1 MRTTSRG
8 VARTLGGRYADN
20 PIWFLRRVITVHPLG
35 GAPMGR
41 FASEGVVDP
50 YGNVFGYP
58 GLYVADGSVMPGPVG
73 PEPQLHHRR
82 ARRPLRRPHP
92 RDQPGQ
98 GGRRHMTSVRFTEE
112 MLGHVTFGEE
122 DFLRGAVAER
132 DGAGALKFHLTIVV
146 EDIDRFRTD
155 PRRNAGAHGYLVCDA
170 LGGKLP
176 VEHGA
181 FNLFVD
187 TEPGVK
193 RMLYRLFFRDGAGHP
208 LTLSGYK
215 LIEDNAGFDVWKDT
229 TTLFTRVLR
238 GHVDEPG
245 EADAEVVASG
255 VLRIRARDFARQLT
269 TFRGTLRAL
278 LKFNVIFLGQL
289 AEAYLRKGRRAH
301 VAA

>member
-1 MRTTSRG
+1 M
-8 VARTLGGRYADN
+8 N
-20 PIWFLRRVITVHPLG
+20 
-35 GAPMGR
+35 
-41 FASEGVVDP
+41 
-50 YGNVFGYP
+50 
-58 GLYVADGSVMPGPVG
+58 
-73 PEPQLHHRR
+73 
-82 ARRPLRRPHP
+82 
-92 RDQPGQ
+92 
-98 GGRRHMTSVRFTEE
+98 SVRFTEE

-146 EDIDRFRTD
+146 DDIVRFGSD
-155 PRRNAGAHGYLVCDA
+155 PQRSASAHGYIVSDA

-187 TEPGVK
+187 TAPGVK

-238 GHVDEPG
+238 GHVEDDAG
-245 EADAEVVASG
+245 AEVVASG

-269 TFRGTLRAL
+269 TFRGTIKAL
-278 LKFNVIFLGQL
+278 LKFNLIFLGQL

-301 VAA
+301 AAA

>member
-1 MRTTSRG
+1 
-8 VARTLGGRYADN
+8 
-20 PIWFLRRVITVHPLG
+20 
-35 GAPMGR
+35 
-41 FASEGVVDP
+41 
-50 YGNVFGYP
+50 
-58 GLYVADGSVMPGPVG
+58 
-73 PEPQLHHRR
+73 
-82 ARRPLRRPHP
+82 
-92 RDQPGQ
+92 
-98 GGRRHMTSVRFTEE
+98 MTSVRFTEE

-122 DFLRGAVAER
+122 DFLRGSVAER

-146 EDIDRFRTD
+146 DDIQRFSRD
-155 PRRNAGAHGYLVCDA
+155 SRRHATAHGYLVCDA

-176 VEHGA
+176 VEHGD

-208 LTLSGYK
+208 LTLSGHK

-238 GHVDEPG
+238 GHVHEDEG
-245 EADAEVVASG
+245 AEVVASG

-269 TFRGTLRAL
+269 TFRGSVRGL
-278 LKFNVIFLGQL
+278 LGFMTIFLGQL